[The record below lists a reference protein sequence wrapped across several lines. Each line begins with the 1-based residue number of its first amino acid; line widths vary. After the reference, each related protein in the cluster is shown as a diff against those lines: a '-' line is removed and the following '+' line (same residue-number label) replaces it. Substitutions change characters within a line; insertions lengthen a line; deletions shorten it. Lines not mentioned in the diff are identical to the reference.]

1 MQAGDDGVGVRGSAS
16 CAPFSTVL
24 PPSLHT
30 QLLRDMQHWAPQ
42 TISRSRL
49 EEAPESDTRA
59 TLGIHNGTVFWLR
72 AFRGGRNPLLH
83 ALVEDLI
90 ELSSEYEVPTL
101 VMNVNTFDEPVAP
114 LQLHP
119 APVFS
124 FFQTRAAADVLMPD
138 AYFRTLGF
146 DRLPGLQYYR
156 EHYPWSSKQD
166 RALWRG
172 SLFCGP
178 NPFMKCA
185 RLLLAH
191 LSDQNAS
198 DALDVRFTAYDAAH
212 DVFVRGEERASDLPR
227 PARPLS
233 LAARVPIPEHA
244 AARFLIDLDGFTAS
258 SRLQCLLSTNS
269 VVLKMESYFWSY
281 FGSAFVPHVHYIPFW
296 ISSPQDLLELLPRLS
311 TEAAAGRLE
320 HMGRRASELAHR
332 ILSRRARS
340 IYWLVLLRLY
350 ANRLESSAA
359 QLDQWPHATAAKRIT
374 KEGRSDQWPHATAA
388 KRITKEGRSA
398 SAANPVTDPDGMC
411 TSGAATRREDE
422 RAAADLATE
431 LEAQLSMVRLSKAPP
446 KSGVRPAVR
455 HALPELGDAS
465 LGLLFESN
473 AERRAMAPE
482 LDHAYLQAAQEA
494 HRWTQEHTEISGR
507 AAAGGQ
513 AAGKATGGLRR
524 TRSTG

>member
-146 DRLPGLQYYR
+146 DRLPSPQYYR

-212 DVFVRGEERASDLPR
+212 DVFVRGEERARDLPR

-332 ILSRRARS
+332 VLSRRARS

-359 QLDQWPHATAAKRIT
+359 QPDQWPHATAAKRIT
-374 KEGRSDQWPHATAA
+374 QEGRSPN
-388 KRITKEGRSA
+388 
-398 SAANPVTDPDGMC
+398 AANPVADPDGMC
-411 TSGAATRREDE
+411 TSGATTRREDE
-422 RAAADLATE
+422 RAAADLVRQ
-431 LEAQLSMVRLSKAPP
+431 LEAQLSMVRRSKAPP

-455 HALPELGDAS
+455 HALPEHGDAS
-465 LGLLFESN
+465 LGLFFESN

-482 LDHAYLQAAQEA
+482 LDHAYLQAAQQA

-507 AAAGGQ
+507 AATGGQ